1 MPSDYRLS
9 VRNDQA
15 ILFRLAYKTA
25 GGKPLSLDNRA
36 AFFYYSDSAK
46 PSTGKVDGNVI
57 EFNIPTG
64 KTRGPLASKYR
75 VELKD
80 LDSEAS
86 EVILS
91 GPLTV
96 ANDDK

>member
-1 MPSDYRLS
+1 MLGTTR
-9 VRNDQA
+9 Q
-15 ILFRLAYKTA
+15 
-25 GGKPLSLDNRA
+25 
-36 AFFYYSDSAK
+36 FFSGLLTRPQGENPY
-46 PSTGKVDGNVI
+46 PSTIGLPFFITAIQQNPPRKVDGNVI